1 MNRLQWRNLQKNVYV
16 ITAAIIIDYVLVYK
30 AGQIILKKIIS
41 IPYIIEG
48 LRSKT
53 VLKRIFKV

>member
-48 LRSKT
+48 LRLKT